1 MDAQIGSLEVGK
13 TANIVLWT
21 GSPVQMSSRV
31 EKLIISGRIIPV
43 ERRQTRLRDR
53 FSKAVREGPAFEKE
67 NGRGRRPLSPEP

>member
-13 TANIVLWT
+13 TANIVLWN

-53 FSKAVREGPAFEKE
+53 FSKAVRDRLSKKKMAGPGA
-67 NGRGRRPLSPEP
+67 R